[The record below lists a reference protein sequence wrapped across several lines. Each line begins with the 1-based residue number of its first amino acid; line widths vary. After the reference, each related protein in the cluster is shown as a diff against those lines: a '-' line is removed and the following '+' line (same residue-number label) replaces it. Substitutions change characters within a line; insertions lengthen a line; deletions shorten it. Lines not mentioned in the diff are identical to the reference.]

1 MNAKTCKKIR
11 NFLRRR
17 HIDPTQALYVPQSR
31 RNLTTL
37 CLDPRCGR
45 AQYQSSKKPLLRA

>member
-17 HIDPTQALYVPQSR
+17 HIDPREVLYV
-31 RNLTTL
+31 RNRAGAISLY
-37 CLDPRCGR
+37 PSCGR
-45 AQYQSSKKPLLRA
+45 AQYQSAKKPF